1 MPFTSRKPPLM
12 LSEQEREHLQQV
24 SKSRTEK
31 HARVERARMLL
42 AYAEGQSV
50 SQIARQL
57 RSTRPRV
64 NRCVNKALARGVEA
78 ALEDLPRSG
87 RPREISDEA
96 IAWVIGVACTKPV
109 ELGYASE
116 LWTYTKL
123 VQHISQHAPEA
134 GYPELR
140 RVTRSGVHGILNR
153 HEVRP
158 HKVR

>member
-1 MPFTSRKPPLM
+1 M
-12 LSEQEREHLQQV
+12 
-24 SKSRTEK
+24 
-31 HARVERARMLL
+31 
-42 AYAEGQSV
+42 
-50 SQIARQL
+50 
-57 RSTRPRV
+57 

-134 GYPELR
+134 GYPETAAIFFSKM
-140 RVTRSGVHGILNR
+140 TRSFLRGIRVHSLAELQARIEQYLE
-153 HEVRP
+153 EVNAEPVVFRW
-158 HKVR
+158 KYQIQEAQV

>member
-1 MPFTSRKPPLM
+1 M
-12 LSEQEREHLQQV
+12 
-24 SKSRTEK
+24 
-31 HARVERARMLL
+31 
-42 AYAEGQSV
+42 
-50 SQIARQL
+50 
-57 RSTRPRV
+57 

-134 GYPELR
+134 GYPETAARDSKWGARDFEPARGAPPQGAL
-140 RVTRSGVHGILNR
+140 VSGAARSRI
-153 HEVRP
+153 
-158 HKVR
+158 